1 MTRKYH
7 NRKITIDG
15 ITFDSQKEASRWQEL
30 KLLERAGEVTDLK
43 RQVKYTLIPA
53 QYEKV
58 WNQEKNRFEKGKL
71 LEREIAYIADFVYKN
86 RLGLEVVED
95 VKGFKTPE
103 YRIKRKLLLWEL
115 GIRIFEV

>member
-1 MTRKYH
+1 MRKYH
-7 NRKITIDG
+7 NRKVTCGDE
-15 ITFDSQKEASRWQEL
+15 TFDSVKEYQRWQEL

-43 RQVKYTLIPA
+43 RQVKYTIIPA

-71 LEREIAYIADFVYKN
+71 LERELAYVADFVYKN

-103 YRIKRKLLLWEL
+103 YRLKRKLMLWEL
-115 GIRIFEV
+115 GIRISEV